1 MSARPV
7 SVSSIL
13 AQVRRIFGH
22 DDFQRGPDVAFAEM
36 PGFGGAVAGC
46 PGRSRR
52 RPTAAAHGPGPG
64 AGTPP
69 EGPPRQAR
77 QRGPADRPC
86 ASADGRTETAPAPCA
101 KATQGQPAHGP
112 LPSDSPSRLK
122 LLNGRSRAR
131 TLPPA
136 GPVQP
141 PSACRPACAPIV
153 RVDEHPKCGCTQRA
167 HLGTP
172 G

>member
-52 RPTAAAHGPGPG
+52 RPTAAA
-64 AGTPP
+64 
-69 EGPPRQAR
+69 
-77 QRGPADRPC
+77 RGENTDAYVYAAAHDALRP
-86 ASADGRTETAPAPCA
+86 TA
-101 KATQGQPAHGP
+101 KAITDRRKTGARMCVRIAVSCETLGQ
-112 LPSDSPSRLK
+112 SRNIAQHPGHVPY
-122 LLNGRSRAR
+122 LLLS
-131 TLPPA
+131 
-136 GPVQP
+136 
-141 PSACRPACAPIV
+141 
-153 RVDEHPKCGCTQRA
+153 
-167 HLGTP
+167 
-172 G
+172 